1 MTSGVF
7 QFATAIVLTR
17 VALSLLSKQCDD
29 EFPGF
34 QNGVSTEVCFHFK
47 LFCSVTRIWELMPK
61 VATKILI
68 FLLIPP
74 LINKMISCYNPL

>member
-17 VALSLLSKQCDD
+17 VALSLLSKQRDD
-29 EFPGF
+29 EFPAL

-47 LFCSVTRIWELMPK
+47 LFCSVDTRILELIPK
-61 VATKILI
+61 MATKILI
-68 FLLIPP
+68 FL
-74 LINKMISCYNPL
+74 